1 MAASV
6 KKPRGEVGSR
16 YVENLPLRGDHW
28 TAELLDVHG
37 RFAMSAKR
45 RQRPVPFPNLRL
57 MPPADKLSKVLS
69 FVQLGTSKM
78 LIISIPNRE
87 WRARQDSNL

>member
-45 RQRPVPFPNLRL
+45 RQRPVHVPEFALDAARRQIVESSLFCSARHFKN
-57 MPPADKLSKVLS
+57 AYNINSK
-69 FVQLGTSKM
+69 
-78 LIISIPNRE
+78 
-87 WRARQDSNL
+87 